1 MAEIY
6 RESCE
11 LSDGGAMAQPF
22 AMIIFGASGDLT
34 VRKLVPALF
43 HLFLEKRLPESFQI
57 VGFAR
62 RPKSD
67 EQFRAEMK
75 EGVKRFSRTQ
85 PFEERAWL
93 EFETHIFYSVGEFP
107 DRSAYELLQQ
117 RLLRLPGSQEVNGHY
132 LFYLATAPEYFEMVA
147 QNLHS
152 VGFFTESKHQKL
164 IVEKPFGIDGK
175 TSQHLTKALQTAVDE
190 ASLYRIDHYL
200 GKETVQNLLYFR
212 FANSIYEP
220 LWNRRHIDHV
230 QITVAESEGVGSRGG
245 YFDKSGALRD
255 MVQNHMMQLL
265 ALTAMEPPASLDA
278 ESLRNEKV
286 KVLCSIPTFRVE
298 QLVERVVRA
307 QYEGYVREEKV
318 DPQSMTETFVAAKLF
333 IDNWRWSEIPFY
345 LRTGKFL
352 ERRTSEIVVVFR
364 RPPSVLFQAKCG
376 LQLARNTLR
385 IRLQPNEGI
394 HLCFNAKTPGH
405 GRIESVDMD
414 FKYALEFGS
423 YSPEA
428 YERLLQDALV
438 GDSTLFTR
446 ADEVQEAWRIVDSI
460 QDQWQALPM
469 HLYERKSWG
478 PDTAK
483 QLMAKDGNRW
493 LTEESRNR
501 STSP

>member
-6 RESCE
+6 RESCD
-11 LSDGGAMAQPF
+11 LGDNITKAKPF
-22 AMIIFGASGDLT
+22 AMVIFGASGDLT

-43 HLFLEKRLPESFQI
+43 NLYLENRLPETFQI

-62 RPKSD
+62 RQKTD

-85 PFEERAWL
+85 PFEGKAWAD
-93 EFETHIFYSVGEFP
+93 FETRIFYSVGEFP
-107 DRSAYELLQQ
+107 DRSSYERLQQ
-117 RLLRLPGSQEVNGHY
+117 RLLMLPWESEVNGHY
-132 LFYLATAPEYFEMVA
+132 LFYLATAPEYFGMVA
-147 QNLHS
+147 AHLNG
-152 VGFFTESKHQKL
+152 VGLFSESKNQKL

-175 TSQHLTKALQTAVDE
+175 TSQQLTQELQAAVAE
-190 ASLYRIDHYL
+190 TSLFRIDHYL

-220 LWNRRHIDHV
+220 LWNRRHIDHI
-230 QITVAESEGVGSRGG
+230 QITVAEAEGVGSRGG
-245 YFDKSGALRD
+245 YFDTAGSLRD
-255 MVQNHMMQLL
+255 MFQNHMMQLL
-265 ALTAMEPPASLDA
+265 ALTAMEPPASLDP

-286 KVLCSIPTFRVE
+286 KVLCSIPTFRQD
-298 QLVERVVRA
+298 QLAERMVRG
-307 QYEGYVREEKV
+307 QYEGYRHEEKV
-318 DPQSMTETFVAAKLF
+318 NPQSMTETYVAAKLF
-333 IDNWRWSEIPFY
+333 IDNWRWSEVPFY

-352 ERRTSEIVVVFR
+352 KRRTSEIVVVFR
-364 RPPSVLFQAKCG
+364 RPPSVLFQARCG

-385 IRLQPNEGI
+385 IRLQPDEGI
-394 HLCFNAKTPGH
+394 HLCFNAKIPGKE
-405 GRIESVDMD
+405 RIESVDMD
-414 FKYALEFGS
+414 FKYSLEFGS

-428 YERLLQDALV
+428 YERLLHDALV

-460 QDQWQALPM
+460 QDQWGDQPM
-469 HLYERKSWG
+469 HSYEKGGWG
-478 PDTAK
+478 PDVAK
-483 QLMAKDGNRW
+483 ELMAKDGNRW

>member
-6 RESCE
+6 PESCDLGE
-11 LSDGGAMAQPF
+11 GIVMAKPF
-22 AMIIFGASGDLT
+22 TMVIFGASGDLT

-43 HLFLEKRLPESFQI
+43 HLFLEKRLPEIFQI

-62 RPKSD
+62 RQKTD
-67 EQFRAEMK
+67 EQFRSEMK
-75 EGVKRFSRTQ
+75 QGVRRFSRTQ
-85 PFEERAWL
+85 PFEEKAWA
-93 EFETHIFYSVGEFP
+93 EFETRIFYSVGEFP
-107 DRSAYELLQQ
+107 ERASYELLQQ
-117 RLLRLPGSQEVNGHY
+117 RLLRLPGSQEVKGHY
-132 LFYLATAPEYFEMVA
+132 LFYLATAPEYFEVVA
-147 QNLHS
+147 NNLHS
-152 VGFFTESKHQKL
+152 VGLFFEPKEQKL
-164 IVEKPFGIDGK
+164 IVEKPFGTDGK
-175 TSQHLTKALQTAVDE
+175 TSQYLTRALQAGLDE
-190 ASLYRIDHYL
+190 SALYRIDHYL

-245 YFDKSGALRD
+245 YFDTAGSLRD
-255 MVQNHMMQLL
+255 MFQNHMMQLL
-265 ALTAMEPPASLDA
+265 ALTAMEPPASLNA
-278 ESLRNEKV
+278 EALRNEKV
-286 KVLCSIPTFRVE
+286 KVLCSIPAFQQD
-298 QLVERVVRA
+298 QLAERVVRG
-307 QYEGYVREEKV
+307 QYEGYREEEKIN
-318 DPQSMTETFVAAKLF
+318 PKSMTETYVAAKLF

-352 ERRTSEIVVVFR
+352 KRRTSEIVVVFR

-385 IRLQPNEGI
+385 IRLQPDEGI
-394 HLCFNAKTPGH
+394 HLCFNAKTPGR

-460 QDQWQALPM
+460 QNQWQDQPM
-469 HLYERKSWG
+469 HEYTRGSWG
-478 PDTAK
+478 PEVAK
-483 QLMAKDGNRW
+483 GLMAKDGNRW
-493 LTEESRNR
+493 LTEEGKSR
-501 STSP
+501 STAP